1 MTRLCRKCA
10 TLPRNQTD
18 GRTDGRRNK
27 ERNRFPSRTH
37 GQHTGDDWCCGKA
50 LASERRLYR
59 RGVQKPT
66 GHRACELS
74 RRSKALSL
82 SRMCGRFGASFQYRE
97 IKAFWNLRGDF
108 PTFFPR
114 YNIAPSQDVP
124 VIVRN
129 EDRNEIKPMHWGLVQ
144 SWAQDPSVGQR
155 MINARSETLL
165 EKPSFKNLVASRRC
179 LVPADGF
186 YEWRREGNRKVPMWI
201 HLKSRVPF
209 AFAGLWDY
217 WRDLVG
223 DKELYSFT
231 IITTEA
237 NALLRPIHNR
247 MPVIYDKEMGRQW
260 LEESFGDQPMILAAV
275 LRPWPSELME
285 AHDVSTLVNSPE
297 NDTAECIQ
305 SISPGQPSKSQLPLL

>member
-1 MTRLCRKCA
+1 
-10 TLPRNQTD
+10 
-18 GRTDGRRNK
+18 
-27 ERNRFPSRTH
+27 
-37 GQHTGDDWCCGKA
+37 
-50 LASERRLYR
+50 
-59 RGVQKPT
+59 
-66 GHRACELS
+66 
-74 RRSKALSL
+74 
-82 SRMCGRFGASFQYRE
+82 MCGRFGASFQYRN
-97 IKAFWNLRGDF
+97 IKALWNLRGDLPEF
-108 PTFFPR
+108 GPR

-124 VIVRN
+124 VIVRS
-129 EDRNEIKPMHWGLVQ
+129 EDRNELKSMRWGLVP
-144 SWAQDPSVGQR
+144 SRTQDPSIGQR

-165 EKPSFKNLVASRRC
+165 EKPSFKQLVARQRC

-201 HLKSRVPF
+201 HLKNREPF

-217 WRDLVG
+217 WRDPAG

-237 NALLRPIHNR
+237 NALVRPIHNR

-275 LRPWPSELME
+275 LQPLPSDLME
-285 AHDVSTLVNSPE
+285 AHEVSTLVNSPD

-305 SISPGQPSKSQLPLL
+305 PVSPSQFNKPQLPLL

>member
-1 MTRLCRKCA
+1 
-10 TLPRNQTD
+10 
-18 GRTDGRRNK
+18 
-27 ERNRFPSRTH
+27 
-37 GQHTGDDWCCGKA
+37 
-50 LASERRLYR
+50 
-59 RGVQKPT
+59 
-66 GHRACELS
+66 
-74 RRSKALSL
+74 
-82 SRMCGRFGASFQYRE
+82 MCGRFGATFQYRNL
-97 IKAFWNLRGDF
+97 KAQWNLAGDIPLF
-108 PTFFPR
+108 GRR
-114 YNIAPSQDVP
+114 YNIAPSQEVP
-124 VIVRN
+124 VIVRSEDHN
-129 EDRNEIKPMHWGLVQ
+129 EVKPMRWGLVQ
-144 SWAQDPSVGQR
+144 SWVQDPSIGQR
-155 MINARSETLL
+155 MINARAETLL
-165 EKPSFKNLVASRRC
+165 EKPSFKQLVARRRC

-201 HLKSRVPF
+201 YLKNRVPF

-217 WRDLVG
+217 WRDPAG

-275 LRPWPSELME
+275 LRPWHSELME

-305 SISPGQPSKSQLPLL
+305 SIASSQFRKPQLPLL